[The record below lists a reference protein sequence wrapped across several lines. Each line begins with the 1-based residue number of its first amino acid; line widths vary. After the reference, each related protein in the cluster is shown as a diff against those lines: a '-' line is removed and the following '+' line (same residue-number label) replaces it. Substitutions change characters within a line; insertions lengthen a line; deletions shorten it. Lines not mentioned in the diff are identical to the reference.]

1 MMRKFGTLL
10 AAALFCAFAASA
22 QDPNSASSKTRADD
36 VTGVRGAV
44 QGVKPD
50 KVLKTVKDS
59 GIIRKVDLQARTVTI
74 ALSGQSEGIELAF
87 AQPTG
92 REQIKTS
99 KKFAKETGKK
109 KLELEELSVGAKVK
123 FEYYTLLDQ
132 LMDLVVE
139 GAS

>member
-1 MMRKFGTLL
+1 
-10 AAALFCAFAASA
+10 
-22 QDPNSASSKTRADD
+22 DD
-36 VTGVRGAV
+36 VTGVRGTV

-50 KVLKTVKDS
+50 KVLKTIKDS
-59 GIIRKVDLQARTVTI
+59 GVIRKVDLQARTVTI
-74 ALSGQSEGIELAF
+74 SLGGQNEGIELAF
-87 AQPTG
+87 AQPAG

-99 KKFAKETGKK
+99 KKYAKETGKK
-109 KLELEELSVGAKVK
+109 KLELEELNVGAKVK